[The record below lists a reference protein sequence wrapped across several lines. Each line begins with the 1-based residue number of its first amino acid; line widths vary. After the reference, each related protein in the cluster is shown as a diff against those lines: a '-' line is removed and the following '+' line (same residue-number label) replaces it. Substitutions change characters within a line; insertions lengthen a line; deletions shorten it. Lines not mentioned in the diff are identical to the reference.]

1 MDDGRGSD
9 HSPTN
14 LTSHHIIMMEIQ
26 ITLELPQKVVFG
38 SDGGQEKPPSS
49 PVRDSLQTNHN
60 PAKCMCMMT
69 AHVHVLLLF
78 FWCWWL
84 LLH

>member
-26 ITLELPQKVVFG
+26 IALELPQKVVFG
-38 SDGGQEKPPSS
+38 SDGGQEKLPSS
-49 PVRDSLQTNHN
+49 PVCDSLQTNHN
-60 PAKCMCMMT
+60 PAKYMCMMT
-69 AHVHVLLLF
+69 AHVHVLLLLMF
-78 FWCWWL
+78 P
-84 LLH
+84 